1 MANATSVTVR
11 AGNDQFRGLY
21 TNTFLV
27 RATLDADSLVDGAGD
42 TDTVTVPGVALGDM
56 VLSAS
61 LAVDVAGLIVTA
73 YVSAANT
80 VSIRFQ
86 NETGGTVDLASSVKQ
101 SADYT
106 ASVRVCLHDGVFYI
120 ADGIKVRRHL
130 SNRLPVFRSRSWVL
144 GIIEN

>member
-11 AGNDQFRGLY
+11 AGTDQFRGLY

-27 RATLDADSLVDGAGD
+27 RATLDADTLADGAGD
-42 TDTVTVPGVALGDM
+42 TDTVAVPGVALGDM

-86 NETGGTVDLASSVKQ
+86 NETGAEVNLASATLRLVV
-101 SADYT
+101 
-106 ASVRVCLHDGVFYI
+106 VRSL
-120 ADGIKVRRHL
+120 A
-130 SNRLPVFRSRSWVL
+130 
-144 GIIEN
+144 

>member
-21 TNTFLV
+21 TNTWLV

-86 NETGGTVDLASSVKQ
+86 NETGGTVDLASATLRMVV
-101 SADYT
+101 
-106 ASVRVCLHDGVFYI
+106 VRSL
-120 ADGIKVRRHL
+120 A
-130 SNRLPVFRSRSWVL
+130 
-144 GIIEN
+144 

>member
-27 RATLDADSLVDGAGD
+27 RATLDADTLADGAGD
-42 TDTVTVPGVALGDM
+42 TDTVAVPVFDLGDM

-73 YVSAANT
+73 YVSAANV

-86 NETGGTVDLASSVKQ
+86 NETGAEVNLASATLRLVV
-101 SADYT
+101 
-106 ASVRVCLHDGVFYI
+106 VRSL
-120 ADGIKVRRHL
+120 A
-130 SNRLPVFRSRSWVL
+130 
-144 GIIEN
+144 

>member
-11 AGNDQFRGLY
+11 AGTDQFRGLY
-21 TNTFLV
+21 SNTWLV
-27 RATLDADSLVDGAGD
+27 RATLDADTLADGAGD
-42 TDTVTVPGVALGDM
+42 TDTVAVPGVALGDM

-86 NETGGTVDLASSVKQ
+86 NETGAEVNLASATLRLVV
-101 SADYT
+101 
-106 ASVRVCLHDGVFYI
+106 VRSI
-120 ADGIKVRRHL
+120 A
-130 SNRLPVFRSRSWVL
+130 
-144 GIIEN
+144 

>member
-21 TNTFLV
+21 TGTWLV
-27 RATLDADSLVDGAGD
+27 RATLDADTLADGAGD
-42 TDTVTVPGVALGDM
+42 TDTVAVPGVALGDM

-86 NETGGTVDLASSVKQ
+86 NETGAEVNLASATLRLVV
-101 SADYT
+101 
-106 ASVRVCLHDGVFYI
+106 VRSL
-120 ADGIKVRRHL
+120 A
-130 SNRLPVFRSRSWVL
+130 
-144 GIIEN
+144 

>member
-21 TNTFLV
+21 TNTWLV
-27 RATLDADSLVDGAGD
+27 RATLDADDLSDGAGD

-86 NETGGTVDLASSVKQ
+86 NETGGSVNLASSVLRLVV
-101 SADYT
+101 
-106 ASVRVCLHDGVFYI
+106 VRSL
-120 ADGIKVRRHL
+120 A
-130 SNRLPVFRSRSWVL
+130 
-144 GIIEN
+144 